1 MAVFEQQFLGKNSI
15 LYLGQLVGRE
25 ISGTWFLDGLKGTF
39 QIAHSLK
46 TWKGHYKTG
55 ETSHDM
61 IINHLNIY
69 PPKITGRGTDE
80 VGDYTISGE
89 LKPDNTTTFVK

>member
-1 MAVFEQQFLGKNSI
+1 
-15 LYLGQLVGRE
+15 
-25 ISGTWFLDGLKGTF
+25 
-39 QIAHSLK
+39 
-46 TWKGHYKTG
+46 
-55 ETSHDM
+55 M

-89 LKPDNTTTFVK
+89 LKPDNTATFVKQYTGKHCVNYEGTYDTIKICGKWNIPSLNQSDTFEISKDYAWWKGWD